1 MRTTALLITMA
12 VLVVGCGG
20 KSAADRAQDSTRVAD
35 SAARANA
42 PPAPPA
48 LTDGQIV
55 GIVQLVNQAEINNGK
70 QASSRATSVA
80 VKSYA
85 RMVVTDHEQMH
96 KDTDTLADSLK
107 ISEDDSPAKQKYSK
121 AADVELDSLKSFK
134 GAAYDKAYIDAAV
147 SDHQE
152 VLNALDKELIPG
164 AVNPS
169 LKAALQTARG
179 KVAAHL
185 QKAQEIQKGMLPK

>member
-12 VLVVGCGG
+12 VLVGCGG

-35 SAARANA
+35 STARVNA
-42 PPAPPA
+42 PPPAPPA

-85 RMVVTDHEQMH
+85 RMMVTDHEQMH
-96 KDTDTLADSLK
+96 KDTDKLADNLK